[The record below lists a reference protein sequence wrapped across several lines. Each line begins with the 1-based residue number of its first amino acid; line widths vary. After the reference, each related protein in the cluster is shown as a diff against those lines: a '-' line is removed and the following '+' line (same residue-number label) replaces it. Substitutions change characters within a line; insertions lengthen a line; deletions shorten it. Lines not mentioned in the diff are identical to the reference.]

1 MNKEKILIRI
11 GGVVIVGL
19 VLGLILGK
27 FLPLP
32 SVVIVGVTSAVYWF
46 MQYDEQKYNER
57 YNEQGD
63 ATRGRNQ

>member
-19 VLGLILGK
+19 VLGLLLGK

-32 SVVIVGVTSAVYWF
+32 SVIIVGLTSAVYWF

-57 YNEQGD
+57 YNGQGD

>member
-1 MNKEKILIRI
+1 MNKEKILTRI
-11 GGVVIVGL
+11 FGVVIVGL
-19 VLGLILGK
+19 VLGLLLGK

-32 SVVIVGVTSAVYWF
+32 SVIIVGLTSAVYWF

>member
-11 GGVVIVGL
+11 VGVVIVGL
-19 VLGLILGK
+19 ILGLLLGK

-32 SVVIVGVTSAVYWF
+32 SVIIVGLTSAVYWF

>member
-1 MNKEKILIRI
+1 MKKEKILIRI
-11 GGVVIVGL
+11 GGVVIIGL
-19 VLGLILGK
+19 LFGLILGK

-32 SVVIVGVTSAVYWF
+32 SVVIVGLTSAVYWF

>member
-19 VLGLILGK
+19 VFGLILGK

-32 SVVIVGVTSAVYWF
+32 SVVIVGLTSAVYWF

-63 ATRGRNQ
+63 ATGGRNQ

>member
-19 VLGLILGK
+19 VFGLILGK

-32 SVVIVGVTSAVYWF
+32 SVIIVGLTSAVYWF

>member
-1 MNKEKILIRI
+1 MNKEKILVRI

>member
-19 VLGLILGK
+19 VFGLILGK

-32 SVVIVGVTSAVYWF
+32 SVIIVGLTSAVYWF

-57 YNEQGD
+57 YNEQED

>member
-11 GGVVIVGL
+11 GGVIIV
-19 VLGLILGK
+19 GLILGLLLGQ

-32 SVVIVGVTSAVYWF
+32 SVIIVGLTSAVYWF

>member
-1 MNKEKILIRI
+1 MKKEKILIRI

-19 VLGLILGK
+19 LFGLILGK

-32 SVVIVGVTSAVYWF
+32 SVIIVGLTSAVYWF

>member
-19 VLGLILGK
+19 VFGLILGK

-32 SVVIVGVTSAVYWF
+32 SVIIVGLTSAVYWF

-57 YNEQGD
+57 YNGQGD

>member
-19 VLGLILGK
+19 VLGLLLGK

-32 SVVIVGVTSAVYWF
+32 SVIIVGLTSAIYWF

>member
-19 VLGLILGK
+19 VFGLLLGK

-32 SVVIVGVTSAVYWF
+32 SVIIVGLTSAVYWF

>member
-11 GGVVIVGL
+11 GGVIIVGL
-19 VLGLILGK
+19 ILGLLLGK

-32 SVVIVGVTSAVYWF
+32 SVVIVGLTSAVYWF